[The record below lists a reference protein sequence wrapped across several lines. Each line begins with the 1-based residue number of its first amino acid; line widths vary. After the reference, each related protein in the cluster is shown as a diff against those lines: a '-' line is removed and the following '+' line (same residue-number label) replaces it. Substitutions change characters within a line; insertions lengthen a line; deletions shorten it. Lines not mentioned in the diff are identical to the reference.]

1 MNKLIPEIKTQ
12 DIDHLGIVAGIV
24 DEIGIVE
31 IVNARLGRH
40 SLEKVSAGHVVK
52 AMILNCMGFLTA
64 PLYLFSQFFVGKATE
79 HLIGEGVLPEHLNDD
94 RLGRVLDDLH
104 QKGLTKIFIE
114 IAIAAAKKFQIDC
127 GRLHLDGSSF
137 HVHGEYKNPTES
149 NGNESTDVAGKEV
162 IIKEKLPEN
171 SPAEELKKIEESTTK
186 SGEETEEN
194 TEEKIIEITY
204 GYSRDHRPDLK
215 QYLINIISSSD
226 GDIPLFFH
234 AGDGN
239 DSEKS
244 RFPLLIQEFKRQW
257 TSEEIEVFVADSALY
272 SAENITTLGELPW
285 ISRVPLTIDA
295 AHQLVETLSNNEF
308 DDCQISGYRISEQA
322 SSYGGVAQRWL
333 VVESAT
339 RRASD
344 LQQWEKQLSKQEKT
358 QLAALK
364 KLSNQQFNCQV
375 DALNAAH
382 KLAIKMK
389 YHQLDNIQVVQQAH
403 YLKSGRPSC
412 DQTPDRIT
420 YHLQADLVLNTQVVT
435 AVQNSCGRFIIATN
449 LTDIQ
454 SWTPT
459 DILQE
464 YKQQAVSE
472 RGFKFLKDPIFFTS
486 SIFVKSAK
494 RVAALAMIMTL
505 CLLVYTLAQ
514 RQLRSCLV
522 ATNETIPNQLGKP
535 TQSPTLRWVFQCFQA
550 VHLVLV
556 SDTKII
562 SNLTQQRK
570 FILQF
575 LGAAC
580 QKYYLLC

>member
-1 MNKLIPEIKTQ
+1 MNKQIPEIKTQ

-31 IVNARLGRH
+31 IINTIIGTH

-79 HLIGEGVLPEHLNDD
+79 HLIGKGVLPEHLNDD

-104 QKGLTKIFIE
+104 QKGLTKIFII
-114 IAIAAAKKFQIDC
+114 IAIAAAKKFQIEVK
-127 GRLHLDGSSF
+127 RLHLDGSSF
-137 HVHGEYKNPTES
+137 HVHGEYKTPTE
-149 NGNESTDVAGKEV
+149 NEDNKSTDVAVQESATKEQ
-162 IIKEKLPEN
+162 KQEHSPEK
-171 SPAEELKKIEESTTK
+171 ELKKTEELVEEAGAE
-186 SGEETEEN
+186 SGEN
-194 TEEKIIEITY
+194 PEEKIIEITY

-234 AGDGN
+234 VGDGN
-239 DSEKS
+239 ESEKS
-244 RFPLLIQEFKRQW
+244 RFPLLIQEFKQQW
-257 TSEEIEVFVADSALY
+257 TDEDIEVFVADSALY

-285 ISRVPLTIDA
+285 ISRVPLTIDSA
-295 AHQLVETLSNNEF
+295 QQLVESLSNEQF

-339 RRASD
+339 RRESD

-382 KLAIKMK
+382 KLAMKMK
-389 YHQLDNIQVVQQAH
+389 YHQLDNIQVVQKAH

-412 DQTPDRIT
+412 EQTPDRIT

-435 AVQNSCGRFIIATN
+435 AAQNKAGRFIIATN

-494 RVAALAMIMTL
+494 RVAALAMIMAL

-514 RQLRSCLV
+514 RQIRSCLV
-522 ATNETIPNQLGKP
+522 ATNESIPNQLGKP
-535 TQSPTLRWVFQCFQA
+535 TQSPTIRWVFQCFQA

-562 SNLTQQRK
+562 SNLTEQRK